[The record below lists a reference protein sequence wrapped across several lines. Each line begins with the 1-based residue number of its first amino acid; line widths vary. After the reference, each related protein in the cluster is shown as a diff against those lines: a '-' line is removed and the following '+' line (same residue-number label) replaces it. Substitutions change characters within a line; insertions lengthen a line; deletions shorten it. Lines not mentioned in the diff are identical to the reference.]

1 MYTTHHEFATPKMF
15 FRYIDDDIKLSLSIP
30 QYAEELFKLTDRN
43 RDFLKEWLPWLDRI
57 AQVSDTKDFLE
68 AQLLKFQQGEAL
80 HVTIFYQNKL
90 AGVVGYN
97 EIDRANKIGYLGYW
111 LGREYNGKGIM
122 TQSVRELIEIGF
134 DYYAFNRIDLRCAV
148 ANSRSRAIPERLGF
162 TNEGIIRQA
171 EKLSDRYV
179 DHVVYGLLKD
189 EYQNSQPS

>member
-1 MYTTHHEFATPKMF
+1 MF
-15 FRYIDDDIKLSLSIP
+15 FRQVSNEIELSLSIP
-30 QYAEELFKLTDRN
+30 QYAEELFKLSDRN
-43 RDFLKEWLPWLDRI
+43 RNFLKEWLPWLDRI
-57 AQVSDTKDFLE
+57 TQESDTKDFLE